1 MNKSKFNRNEEI
13 YKLYFYSKMTFSEIS
28 KVVNISISQVSRIV
42 RKNEN
47 YIDEKAKR
55 INENKLKNKEFTKQ
69 FMKKKRKSHTIGNRD
84 EKAILDYSHNQA
96 SCELSGKRTINNRA
110 FRNWNSSI
118 YEFHQKTKEYR
129 LKEEF
134 KNKTSYAVPKKI
146 KWN

>member
-69 FMKKKRKSHTIGNRD
+69 FMKKKRKSQTIGI
-84 EKAILDYSHNQA
+84 EM
-96 SCELSGKRTINNRA
+96 
-110 FRNWNSSI
+110 
-118 YEFHQKTKEYR
+118 
-129 LKEEF
+129 
-134 KNKTSYAVPKKI
+134 KKLF
-146 KWN
+146 